1 MRTLNKQLQESITPQ
16 QALEILRQ
24 GNRRF
29 VQNLKMNR
37 NLLEQVNETRD
48 GQWPFAAILSCI
60 DSRTSAELIFDQGL
74 GDIFS
79 IRIAGNIVNDD
90 ILGSMEFA
98 CKVAGSKFIM
108 VLGHTKCGA
117 IKGAC
122 DHVELGH
129 LSGLLH
135 KIQPALEAEHSV
147 HENRTSSNPEFVEEV
162 AKINVERTVK
172 EILGRSKIIR
182 ELVDQG
188 KIGIGGGMYDV
199 ASGQVIFYDH
209 TITMKDLD
217 NASQHEAGHTALRG

>member
-122 DHVELGH
+122 DHVEMGH

-135 KIQPALEAEHSV
+135 KIQPALEAERSV
-147 HENRTSSNPEFVEEV
+147 HENRTSSNPQFVEEV

-217 NASQHEAGHTALRG
+217 NASQHEADHTALRG